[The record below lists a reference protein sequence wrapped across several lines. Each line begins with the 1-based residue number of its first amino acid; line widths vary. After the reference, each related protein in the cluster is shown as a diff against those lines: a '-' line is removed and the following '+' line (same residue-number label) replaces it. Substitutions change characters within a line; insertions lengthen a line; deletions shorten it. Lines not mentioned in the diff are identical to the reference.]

1 MLNYDQDLQEQLQ
14 RGRFRQ
20 RPIIDGVP
28 DDDSLQVEDNAEA
41 ATSESGGREKDQ
53 GGKKKGRRLP
63 DEKQEPKKTAKEK
76 KQEKQSRAHQRR
88 VAKLVRNSLLASFD
102 KHKLV

>member
-53 GGKKKGRRLP
+53 GGKKGRRLP

-76 KQEKQSRAHQRR
+76 KQEKQSMAHQRR
-88 VAKLVRNSLLASFD
+88 VAKLVQQKA
-102 KHKLV
+102 